1 MGQVVPLPEEETMLK
16 VPIAAGLLAAIFI
29 PFSASAQTTP
39 IDPAA
44 WSTPNVMVE
53 GMRNQSRNRSR
64 SVPSGEASAIRTCQ
78 SLPTFRRKLGASDP
92 KIIKLTSLCRQ
103 AGYR

>member
-1 MGQVVPLPEEETMLK
+1 MLNA
-16 VPIAAGLLAAIFI
+16 PIAVGLLTGLLI
-29 PFSASAQTTP
+29 PSSASAQMTP
-39 IDPAA
+39 IDPSA

-78 SLPTFRRKLGASDP
+78 KLPTFRRKLGANDP

>member
-1 MGQVVPLPEEETMLK
+1 M
-16 VPIAAGLLAAIFI
+16 
-29 PFSASAQTTP
+29 TP

-53 GMRNQSRNRSR
+53 GMRNQSRSRNR

-78 SLPTFRRKLGASDP
+78 SLPTFRRKLGARDP

-103 AGYR
+103 AGYL